1 MKDAIKSCEHSDL
14 GSVCLLETFF
24 AEVWKSIVFF
34 GKFSI
39 NIFLRQFQSTDYKN
53 RIVCYCLD
61 MEVIQIDLDEK
72 ELDVNQNV
80 HEKIHVVHR
89 MLLKTTSVITSHL
102 KTKTVTLNEIGGQI
116 FSVPSTFCFT
126 KFWPEQLRWNEFL
139 FKKAICFHHLKS
151 IKSLNIQFLLFCASF
166 SFVPPPQITGCI
178 LFSTPPRRT
187 FLVFT

>member
-1 MKDAIKSCEHSDL
+1 
-14 GSVCLLETFF
+14 
-24 AEVWKSIVFF
+24 
-34 GKFSI
+34 
-39 NIFLRQFQSTDYKN
+39 
-53 RIVCYCLD
+53 

-126 KFWPEQLRWNEFL
+126 KF
-139 FKKAICFHHLKS
+139 
-151 IKSLNIQFLLFCASF
+151 
-166 SFVPPPQITGCI
+166 
-178 LFSTPPRRT
+178 
-187 FLVFT
+187 